1 MKRKKKKLNFKKEF
15 NSIFY
20 QLMTVGEEK
29 NRENISFEVSKRER
43 KINIQHYSES
53 CYLICVGKMG
63 KINAMH
69 NLWYRYRYPK
79 I

>member
-1 MKRKKKKLNFKKEF
+1 
-15 NSIFY
+15 
-20 QLMTVGEEK
+20 MTVGEEK

-43 KINIQHYSES
+43 KINIQHHSES
-53 CYLICVGKMG
+53 CYLKCVGKMG

-69 NLWYRYRYPK
+69 NLWYRYPK